1 MSDHSERIEK
11 AIRISAN
18 LSPEEHE
25 RICAIMVTCIG
36 EKEFLFFGQQLRK
49 QFLVQSGLPT
59 FWPALQQEKQIVAA
73 MASLSATLMSLYL
86 QGSIVFRD
94 PDEKKPV

>member
-1 MSDHSERIEK
+1 MSDRSERIER
-11 AIRISAN
+11 AIKISSQ
-18 LSPEEHE
+18 LSREEHE
-25 RICAIMVTCIG
+25 RIAGIMMTCIG
-36 EKEFLFFGQQLRK
+36 QKEFLFFGQELRK

-73 MASLSATLMSLYL
+73 MASLSAVLMSLYF

-94 PDEKKPV
+94 PDEKKPS